1 MCVCMYVCVKVCF
14 IWHTR
19 HTATHTCVLGWR
31 HRTHTRMPKEVAVLC
46 IFPSWTVR
54 PPGQPG
60 AVGSLYGARGP
71 SQVIGA
77 SWSVTD
83 RRVVCS
89 SACFAVGVLSG
100 GTCKLH
106 TVNTG
111 RKCKLHTE
119 RPGR

>member
-1 MCVCMYVCVKVCF
+1 MIVNACVCVRVCVCACVHAFVHVRVRVRVCMHVCVHVCVCACMCVCMYVCVKVCF

-60 AVGSLYGARGP
+60 AVGSLYGAWGP
-71 SQVIGA
+71 RQG
-77 SWSVTD
+77 
-83 RRVVCS
+83 
-89 SACFAVGVLSG
+89 L
-100 GTCKLH
+100 
-106 TVNTG
+106 
-111 RKCKLHTE
+111 
-119 RPGR
+119 